1 MPTCPFCG
9 VATDQP
15 HETQESCI
23 QALHEEIARMRAVLA
38 HVYSAAVP
46 DPPDDEGPDSGV

>member
-9 VATDQP
+9 VATDRP